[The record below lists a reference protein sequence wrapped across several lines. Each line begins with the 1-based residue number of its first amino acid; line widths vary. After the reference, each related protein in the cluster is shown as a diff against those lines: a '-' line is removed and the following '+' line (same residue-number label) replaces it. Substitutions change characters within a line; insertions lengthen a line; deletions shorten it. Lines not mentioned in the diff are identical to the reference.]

1 MGCNYRLRGD
11 RHKAGV
17 LRDVGSEKAQVGRG
31 PWRPGGGGH
40 GAGVKEPA
48 VEEETLCPGDG
59 APGRLVGC
67 QGTYGAGA
75 VSEGR
80 GASEKEQMMNVWTPG
95 WAVRGTS

>member
-11 RHKAGV
+11 RHEQGKAPGGQEEV
-17 LRDVGSEKAQVGRG
+17 GTEQGSE
-31 PWRPGGGGH
+31 
-40 GAGVKEPA
+40 EP
-48 VEEETLCPGDG
+48 LCPGDG

-67 QGTYGAGA
+67 PGTCRAGA

-80 GASEKEQMMNVWTPG
+80 GAGEKEQMMDVWTPG